1 MSNFAASKIP
11 ALAYLITVALSLSS
25 YAIDQQCITRH
36 ETCPE
41 HFKKTTFATSYQKI
55 IKDKPVIQVAPI
67 VSPVIASDDDD
78 QDGIKNTLDQCPQ
91 TPKGYKVD
99 SNGCPKSIT
108 LHINF
113 PFASNL
119 LPASSAKDVETLTT
133 FLQEN
138 PASTI
143 TIIGH
148 TDVIGIDE
156 RNQPRSEARAKAL
169 SDKLISNGIDAN
181 RIITSGEGSKKP
193 IASNIT
199 DSGRAQNRRIEI
211 QIK

>member
-1 MSNFAASKIP
+1 MSNLAASKIP
-11 ALAYLITVALSLSS
+11 ALAYLITVGLSLSS
-25 YAIDQQCITRH
+25 YAIDQQCVTRH

-41 HFKKTTFATSYQKI
+41 HFKKTTFSTSYQKI
-55 IKDKPVIQVAPI
+55 IKDKPVIQVAPV
-67 VSPVIASDDDD
+67 VSPVIASDDD
-78 QDGIKNTLDQCPQ
+78 QDGINNTLDQCPQ

-99 SNGCPKSIT
+99 SNGCPKNVT
-108 LHINF
+108 LNINF
-113 PFASNL
+113 PFASNI

-143 TIIGH
+143 TITGH

-169 SDKLISNGIDAN
+169 SDKLILNGIDLN